1 MARKYEVMMENN
13 VSPVKSQ
20 ALWKTNKKPSNINI
34 IGFTTK
40 QSLGQNLCS
49 NITASMYSQC
59 NVSDGKGE

>member
-49 NITASMYSQC
+49 NITASM
-59 NVSDGKGE
+59 